1 MEDSLFNRAD
11 ESQLDSSPATLNDNT
26 LLHAL
31 LMQGVGRHIKEDN
44 SAGKKNILKKL
55 SPKTRSLKR
64 LLKGLEDDEDELL
77 VRGADDAVEILE
89 VVYGIINSKFVIS
102 NEPELMES

>member
-11 ESQLDSSPATLNDNT
+11 ESQLDSSPARLNDNT

-44 SAGKKNILKKL
+44 SAGKKI
-55 SPKTRSLKR
+55 
-64 LLKGLEDDEDELL
+64 
-77 VRGADDAVEILE
+77 
-89 VVYGIINSKFVIS
+89 Y
-102 NEPELMES
+102 

>member
-11 ESQLDSSPATLNDNT
+11 ESQLDSSPARLNDNT

-44 SAGKKNILKKL
+44 SAGKKYIKKL

-89 VVYGIINSKFVIS
+89 VVYGIINSKFVIG